1 MYTKIDFIFLYI
13 NKIQV
18 AYFRI
23 KNLVTFI
30 ILILLFGIMEAYAQN
45 GPFHYKVKDLKN
57 EWKIFSE
64 EENALVPYIET
75 INPRLKNVFVVIVPD
90 EYRENGILLS
100 FNNKAALF
108 INNKL
113 VYNATEPC
121 SVVLSIDS
129 LARIYGPRKLLV
141 SLFSADG
148 IHDIETS
155 IVSYSDKNRSLLSKM
170 DHLSILPLDRGP
182 IWDFMKIGMIIILIL
197 YVVLVNIGSRVFND
211 YYNIINSFI
220 RASTDEFLNRSKKIT
235 RIDLVFIIV
244 LAIVLSFFIVIAIY
258 QFGLPDNR
266 DTLTTVGGLFTKWL
280 WLFLSF
286 LGWFII
292 RFILI
297 SLSSDLFKMREVGT
311 IHTFE
316 FLRITNFYSL
326 LIFLLLVLSLFVIQI
341 GLDLFTYIIIYSIV
355 IISIIRAAIL
365 YLKFLNSSNYTKL
378 YLFAYLCS
386 AELLPVIVGLKFL
399 LKSNLI
405 HNVV

>member
-1 MYTKIDFIFLYI
+1 M
-13 NKIQV
+13 
-18 AYFRI
+18 AYSRI
-23 KNLVTFI
+23 KNLIVFS
-30 ILILLFGIMEAYAQN
+30 ILILLSGILDTYAQN
-45 GPFHYKVKDLKN
+45 GQFHYKIKDLKN
-57 EWKIFSE
+57 DWKIFSE
-64 EENALVPYIET
+64 EENALVPYIEE
-75 INPRLKNVFVVIVPD
+75 INPKIKNVYIVIVPD
-90 EYRENGILLS
+90 EYRENGISLR
-100 FNNKAALF
+100 FKNKSALF

-113 VYNATEPC
+113 VYNASEPL

-129 LARIYGPRKLLV
+129 LAGIYGQPQMLM
-141 SLFSADG
+141 SLYSEEG

-182 IWDFMKIGMIIILIL
+182 IWDFMKIGAIIILIL
-197 YVVLVNIGSRVFND
+197 YAVLVNIGNRVFND

-244 LAIVLSFFIVIAIY
+244 LAVVLSFFIVIALY
-258 QFGLPDNR
+258 QFGFQDNSNA
-266 DTLTTVGGLFTKWL
+266 LTSFGSLFAKWL
-280 WLFLSF
+280 WLFLFF
-286 LGWFII
+286 LGWFML

-326 LIFLLLVLSLFVIQI
+326 LIFLLLVLSVFIIQI
-341 GLDLFTYIIIYSIV
+341 SLALFTDIIIYSIV
-355 IISIIRAAIL
+355 IISFIRAVIL

-405 HNVV
+405 HNIV

>member
-1 MYTKIDFIFLYI
+1 MH
-13 NKIQV
+13 
-18 AYFRI
+18 A
-23 KNLVTFI
+23 
-30 ILILLFGIMEAYAQN
+30 E
-45 GPFHYKVKDLKN
+45 
-57 EWKIFSE
+57 
-64 EENALVPYIET
+64 
-75 INPRLKNVFVVIVPD
+75 PR
-90 EYRENGILLS
+90 
-100 FNNKAALF
+100 
-108 INNKL
+108 
-113 VYNATEPC
+113 

-129 LARIYGPRKLLV
+129 LAGIYGQRKMLM
-141 SLFSADG
+141 SLYSEEG

-182 IWDFMKIGMIIILIL
+182 IWDFMKIGTIIILIL
-197 YVVLVNIGSRVFND
+197 YVVLVNIGNRVFND
-211 YYNIINSFI
+211 YYNIVNSFI

-244 LAIVLSFFIVIAIY
+244 LAVVISFFIVIAIY
-258 QFGLPDNR
+258 QFGFQDNS
-266 DTLTTVGGLFTKWL
+266 DALTSVGSLFTKWL
-280 WLFLSF
+280 WLFFFF
-286 LGWFII
+286 LGWFML

-326 LIFLLLVLSLFVIQI
+326 LIFLLLILSLFVIQI
-341 GLDLFTYIIIYSIV
+341 GLGLFTDIIIYSIV
-355 IISIIRAAIL
+355 IISFIRAVIL

-405 HNVV
+405 HNIV

>member
-1 MYTKIDFIFLYI
+1 M
-13 NKIQV
+13 
-18 AYFRI
+18 AYSRI
-23 KNLVTFI
+23 KNLLVFI
-30 ILILLFGIMEAYAQN
+30 ILILLSGILDTYAQN
-45 GPFHYKVKDLKN
+45 GQFHYKIKDLKN
-57 EWKIFSE
+57 DWKFFSK
-64 EENALVPYIET
+64 EENALVPYIEA
-75 INPRLKNVFVVIVPD
+75 INPKTKNVFIVIVPD
-90 EYRENGILLS
+90 EYRENGISLR
-100 FNNKAALF
+100 FKNKSALF

-113 VYNATEPC
+113 VYNAAEPR

-129 LARIYGPRKLLV
+129 LAGIYGQKKMLM
-141 SLFSADG
+141 SLYSEEG

-182 IWDFMKIGMIIILIL
+182 IWDFMKIGTIIILIL
-197 YVVLVNIGSRVFND
+197 YVVLINIGNRVFND
-211 YYNIINSFI
+211 YYNIVNSFI

-244 LAIVLSFFIVIAIY
+244 LAVVLSFFIVIAIY
-258 QFGLPDNR
+258 QFGFQDNT
-266 DTLTTVGGLFTKWL
+266 DALTSVGSLFTKWL
-280 WLFLSF
+280 WLFFFF
-286 LGWFII
+286 LGWFMI

-341 GLDLFTYIIIYSIV
+341 SLGLFTDIIIYSIV
-355 IISIIRAAIL
+355 IISLIRAVIL

-405 HNVV
+405 HNIV

>member
-1 MYTKIDFIFLYI
+1 
-13 NKIQV
+13 V
-18 AYFRI
+18 AYSRI
-23 KNLVTFI
+23 KNLIVFI
-30 ILILLFGIMEAYAQN
+30 ILILLSGILDTYAQN
-45 GPFHYKVKDLKN
+45 GQFHYKIKDLKN
-57 EWKIFSE
+57 DWKIFSE
-64 EENALVPYIET
+64 EENALVPYIEE
-75 INPRLKNVFVVIVPD
+75 INPKTKNVYIVIVPD
-90 EYRENGILLS
+90 EYRENGISLR
-100 FNNKAALF
+100 FKNKSAIF

-113 VYNATEPC
+113 VYNASEHL

-129 LARIYGPRKLLV
+129 LAGIYGQPKMLM
-141 SLFSADG
+141 SLYSEEG
-148 IHDIETS
+148 IHDIESS

-182 IWDFMKIGMIIILIL
+182 IWDFMKIGAIIILIL
-197 YVVLVNIGSRVFND
+197 YAVLVNIGNRVFND

-244 LAIVLSFFIVIAIY
+244 LAVVLSFFIVIALY
-258 QFGLPDNR
+258 QFGFQDNSNA
-266 DTLTTVGGLFTKWL
+266 LTSFGSLFAKWL
-280 WLFLSF
+280 WLFLFF
-286 LGWFII
+286 LGWFML

-326 LIFLLLVLSLFVIQI
+326 LIFLLLVLSVFIIQI
-341 GLDLFTYIIIYSIV
+341 SLALFTDIIIYSIV
-355 IISIIRAAIL
+355 IISFIRAVIL

>member
-1 MYTKIDFIFLYI
+1 M
-13 NKIQV
+13 
-18 AYFRI
+18 AYSRI
-23 KNLVTFI
+23 KNLLVFI
-30 ILILLFGIMEAYAQN
+30 ILILLSGILDTYAQN
-45 GPFHYKVKDLKN
+45 GQFHYKIKDLKN
-57 EWKIFSE
+57 DWKFFSK
-64 EENALVPYIET
+64 EENALVPYIEA
-75 INPRLKNVFVVIVPD
+75 INPKTKNVFIVIVPD
-90 EYRENGILLS
+90 EYRENGISLR
-100 FNNKAALF
+100 FKNKSALF

-113 VYNATEPC
+113 VYNAAEPR

-129 LARIYGPRKLLV
+129 LAGIYGQKKMLM
-141 SLFSADG
+141 SLYSEEG

-182 IWDFMKIGMIIILIL
+182 IWDFMKIGTIIILIL
-197 YVVLVNIGSRVFND
+197 YVVLINIGNRVFND
-211 YYNIINSFI
+211 YYNIVNSFI

-244 LAIVLSFFIVIAIY
+244 LAVVLSFFIVIAIY
-258 QFGLPDNR
+258 QFGFQDNS
-266 DTLTTVGGLFTKWL
+266 DALTSVGSLFTKWL
-280 WLFLSF
+280 WLFFFF
-286 LGWFII
+286 LGWFMI

-341 GLDLFTYIIIYSIV
+341 SLGLFTDIIIYSIV
-355 IISIIRAAIL
+355 IISLIRAVIL

-405 HNVV
+405 HNIV